1 MSEQRYRLASIF
13 LLFNHKSAGE
23 SAHEKRNLTLRLLA
37 MIICIFLRIVTFLCA
52 PLHTLFKRQHTRPT
66 EEYTYFKEKKAR
78 FYTQLYTNLS
88 NLKLVI
94 IDERKV
100 CIIETRPKKKT
111 ALT

>member
-78 FYTQLYTNLS
+78 FYTQLYEPIKFETS
-88 NLKLVI
+88 H

-111 ALT
+111 L